1 MHNFFFHLNHDY
13 VHIFR
18 PVGNKHICS
27 TNNKFI
33 VTQSNNTNVYTVH
46 THL

>member
-1 MHNFFFHLNHDY
+1 MHNFFPHLNHDY

-18 PVGNKHICS
+18 PVGNNICS

-33 VTQSNNTNVYTVH
+33 VTQSNNTNLYTVH
-46 THL
+46 TRL